1 MEASW
6 EPITLKKFDCQSP
19 PFLKTS
25 ILHLFLSVCPCPPF
39 LFSASKFFYPGPA
52 PWDQRLMLPGGTFAA
67 AFAIDPLFH
76 QTSAQFDAG
85 GAKGM
90 LLHNLSVYR
99 RCEIVFDSEDVPD
112 AAAGREMGKGEEEE
126 GEEE

>member
-1 MEASW
+1 
-6 EPITLKKFDCQSP
+6 
-19 PFLKTS
+19 
-25 ILHLFLSVCPCPPF
+25 
-39 LFSASKFFYPGPA
+39 
-52 PWDQRLMLPGGTFAA
+52 MLPGGTFAA

-126 GEEE
+126 GEEEEASFIDLSFMQGDRDGRGGGVGKGISQFAPHGLCTCR